1 MPHGRVFYLPAIPE
15 SLITNITHVTKYIKS
30 LKKKSD
36 IKSDIKRDS
45 NVTFVTQTYTH
56 LPHWP
61 KVLTFQR
68 AIFGALDVTLITLK
82 SRFVIPPYGGD
93 TFER

>member
-1 MPHGRVFYLPAIPE
+1 MVTKFSDKSDISDKRIDSFDVQKNPPVPHGRVFYLPAIPE

-45 NVTFVTQTYTH
+45 NVTFVT
-56 LPHWP
+56 
-61 KVLTFQR
+61 
-68 AIFGALDVTLITLK
+68 
-82 SRFVIPPYGGD
+82 
-93 TFER
+93 